1 MFSFKLTEEF
11 INQYKDRE
19 VPFGF
24 RDAGGNALGELVFIR
39 TYSRKKDDG
48 TKEKWFE
55 VCERVINGMYSIQK
69 DHCKENRLPW
79 NDRKSHASAQ
89 EAFDRMFNLKW
100 TPPGRG
106 LWTMGSKMVMEGKNS
121 AALQNCAFVSTRDLD
136 KYDPGALFSWV
147 MDALMLGVGVGFDV
161 LGAEKDIEILKP
173 KADEVTFII
182 PDTREGWVESTRVL
196 INSFLTPNKSTQ
208 LFDYDL
214 IRAYGEPIKGFGGTA
229 SGPKP
234 LIEMHEKI
242 RAVVGGRVGDKLDS
256 RAIVDIVNLI
266 GTCVV
271 AGNVRRSAT
280 LAMGAPEDEVFSNLK
295 NPEIY
300 PDRNSYDPE
309 APGWAWMSNN
319 SIAAKVGTPYENY
332 VDLIVDNGE
341 PGFIWLDTTR
351 NYGRTVDAPDGK
363 DYRVMGFN
371 PCAEQ
376 PLESYELCTLVE
388 VHMNRHENK
397 EDFLRTLKFAYL
409 YGKTVT
415 LLSTHWQQ
423 TNAIMQRNRRIGT
436 SLTGIA
442 SFADSNGLPVLRQ
455 WQDEGYKKVR
465 EYDNQYSEWL
475 CIRESIRA
483 TTVKPSGSVSIL
495 SGETPGVHWGP
506 GGKYFLRAIRFSTS
520 DPMMALFKAAGYKIE
535 KDIVSANTK
544 VVYFPV
550 KSEHDRSEKD
560 VSLFEKIGLAAT
572 TQKYWSDNGV
582 SVTLSFDAETEKQ
595 HVASALHMY
604 EGQLKAVSFLPM
616 SNSTYPQQP
625 YTQITRAQYE
635 GYIGKIKTIDFNAIY
650 DGIEGLEA
658 IGESYCTTDACELKE
673 MKTSDLASIDDVLV

>member
-173 KADEVTFII
+173 KADETTFII

-295 NPEIY
+295 NPEVY

-442 SFADSNGLPVLRQ
+442 SFADTNGLPVLRQ

-535 KDIVSANTK
+535 KDVVSANTK

-625 YTQITRAQYE
+625 YTQITREQYE

-650 DGIEGLEA
+650 DGVEGLEA
-658 IGESYCTTDACELKE
+658 IGESPTAQP
-673 MKTSDLASIDDVLV
+673 MPAN

>member
-295 NPEIY
+295 NPEVY

-442 SFADSNGLPVLRQ
+442 SFADTNGLPVLRQ

-535 KDIVSANTK
+535 KDVVSANTK

-625 YTQITRAQYE
+625 YTQITQKEYE
-635 GYIGKIKTIDFNAIY
+635 SYIGKIKTIDFNAIY
-650 DGIEGLEA
+650 DGVEGLEA
-658 IGESYCTTDACELKE
+658 IGESYCSTDACELKE

>member
-79 NDRKSHASAQ
+79 NDRKAHASAQ

-173 KADEVTFII
+173 KADETTFII

-280 LAMGAPEDEVFSNLK
+280 LAMGSPEDEVFSNLK
-295 NPEIY
+295 NPEVY

-442 SFADSNGLPVLRQ
+442 SFADTNGLPVLRQ

-625 YTQITRAQYE
+625 YTQITQKEYE
-635 GYIGKIKTIDFNAIY
+635 SYIGKIKTIDFNAIY
-650 DGIEGLEA
+650 DGVEGLEA
-658 IGESYCTTDACELKE
+658 IGESYCSTDSCERKE
-673 MKTSDLASIDDVLV
+673 MKTSDLASIDEVLV

>member
-89 EAFDRMFNLKW
+89 EAFDRMFTLKW

-173 KADEVTFII
+173 KADETTFII
-182 PDTREGWVESTRVL
+182 PDTREGWVDSTRVL

-229 SGPKP
+229 SGPQP

-295 NPEIY
+295 NPEVY

-341 PGFIWLDTTR
+341 PGFIWLDITR

-442 SFADSNGLPVLRQ
+442 SFADTNGLPVLRQ

-520 DPMMALFKAAGYKIE
+520 DPMMSLFKAAGYKIE

-616 SNSTYPQQP
+616 GNATYPQQP
-625 YTQITRAQYE
+625 YTQITKEQYE

-650 DGIEGLEA
+650 DGVEGLEA

>member
-173 KADEVTFII
+173 KADETTFII

-280 LAMGAPEDEVFSNLK
+280 LAMGSPEDEVFSNLK
-295 NPEIY
+295 NPEVY

-442 SFADSNGLPVLRQ
+442 SFADTNGLPVLRQ

-625 YTQITRAQYE
+625 YTQITREQYE

-650 DGIEGLEA
+650 DGVEGLEA

>member
-173 KADEVTFII
+173 KADETTFII

-280 LAMGAPEDEVFSNLK
+280 LAMGSPEDEVFSNLK
-295 NPEIY
+295 NPEVY

-442 SFADSNGLPVLRQ
+442 SFADTNGLPVLRQ

-625 YTQITRAQYE
+625 YTQITQKEYE
-635 GYIGKIKTIDFNAIY
+635 SYVGKIKTIDFNAIY
-650 DGIEGLEA
+650 DGVEGLEA
-658 IGESYCTTDACELKE
+658 IGESYCSTDACELKE

>member
-89 EAFDRMFNLKW
+89 EAFDRMFTLKW

-173 KADEVTFII
+173 KADETTFII
-182 PDTREGWVESTRVL
+182 PDTREGWVDSTRVL

-229 SGPKP
+229 SGPQP

-295 NPEIY
+295 NPEVY

-442 SFADSNGLPVLRQ
+442 SFADTNGLPVLRQ

-650 DGIEGLEA
+650 DGVEGLEA

-673 MKTSDLASIDDVLV
+673 MKTSDLASIDEVLV

>member
-79 NDRKSHASAQ
+79 NDRKAHASAQ

-173 KADEVTFII
+173 KADETTFII

-280 LAMGAPEDEVFSNLK
+280 LAMGSPEDEVFSNLK
-295 NPEIY
+295 NPEVY

-442 SFADSNGLPVLRQ
+442 SFADTNGLPVLRQ

-535 KDIVSANTK
+535 KDVVSANTK

-625 YTQITRAQYE
+625 YTQITQKEYE
-635 GYIGKIKTIDFNAIY
+635 SYIGKIKTIDFNAIY
-650 DGIEGLEA
+650 DGVEGLEA
-658 IGESYCTTDACELKE
+658 IGESYCSTDACELKE

>member
-173 KADEVTFII
+173 KADETTFII
-182 PDTREGWVESTRVL
+182 PDTREGWVDSTRVL

-295 NPEIY
+295 NPEVY

-625 YTQITRAQYE
+625 YTQITKEQYE

-650 DGIEGLEA
+650 DGVEGLEA

>member
-280 LAMGAPEDEVFSNLK
+280 LAMGSPEDEVFSNLK
-295 NPEIY
+295 NPEVY

-442 SFADSNGLPVLRQ
+442 SFADTNGLPVLRQ

-625 YTQITRAQYE
+625 YTQITQKEYE
-635 GYIGKIKTIDFNAIY
+635 SYIGKIKTIDFNAIY
-650 DGIEGLEA
+650 DGVEGLEA
-658 IGESYCTTDACELKE
+658 IGESYCSTDACELKE